1 MNSASLGLSSP
12 KGRLIYRF
20 RPTYFA
26 KSRLFWA
33 LFLEMLMSPK
43 NNNCDRIKKAMRPG
57 TGSRWAKETTDC
69 RRSGASGNLTDAQLT
84 QYIRRMCGRWS
95 TSMSIV
101 LAARERH
108 ATCRISKRRPR
119 PNPIRRAG
127 RPRSLAD
134 SKNWR
139 PKPLLGL
146 RHSRQV
152 GSRH

>member
-1 MNSASLGLSSP
+1 MNSASLGLAST

-84 QYIRRMCGRWS
+84 QYTRCMCGRWS

-101 LAARERH
+101 LAARRDTQHVES
-108 ATCRISKRRPR
+108 AKEG
-119 PNPIRRAG
+119 RAG

-139 PKPLLGL
+139 PKPLLCL